1 MKLLLIRHANAQAI
15 ASSGKDFDRKLSV
28 KGKKQCEN
36 TKSVLSRLNLNHTEF
51 TSFSSSSVRTRET
64 ALAIFQDESH
74 LSFHDNLYLS
84 SAHDLRQFIWDL
96 GIDRDLLILGHNNGL
111 SDLATY
117 FTGKSIFL
125 KTGSFMTIEFSFDC
139 SNELTKDLGEIENSY
154 RCDIGNETFF

>member
-15 ASSGKDFDRKLSV
+15 ASSGKDFDRKLSE

-36 TKSVLSRLNLNHTEF
+36 TKSVLSRLNVNHTEF
-51 TSFSSSSVRTRET
+51 ASFSSSSKRTRET
-64 ALAIFQDESH
+64 ALAIFEGESH
-74 LSFHDNLYLS
+74 LSFHDNIYLA
-84 SAHDLRQFIWDL
+84 SAHDLLQFIWDL

>member
-1 MKLLLIRHANAQAI
+1 MLIRHANAQAI
-15 ASSGKDFDRKLSV
+15 ASSGKDFDRKLSE

-36 TKSVLSRLNLNHTEF
+36 TKSVLSKLNVNHIKF
-51 TSFSSSSVRTRET
+51 TSFSSSSKRTRET
-64 ALAIFQDESH
+64 ALAIFQGESH
-74 LSFHDNLYLS
+74 FSFHDNLYLA

-111 SDLATY
+111 SDLAAY
-117 FTGKSIFL
+117 FTGKRIFL
-125 KTGSFMTIEFSFDC
+125 KTGSFVTIQFSFDC